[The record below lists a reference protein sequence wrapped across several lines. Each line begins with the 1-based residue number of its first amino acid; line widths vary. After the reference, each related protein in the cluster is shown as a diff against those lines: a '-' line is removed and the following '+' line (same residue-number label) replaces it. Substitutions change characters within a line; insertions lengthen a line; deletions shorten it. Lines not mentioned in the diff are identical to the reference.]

1 MEDAISPGTVYWVR
15 CVLERQKGL
24 KPPAAERLFNS
35 QTAVKLLEFIRNA
48 DREHMVT
55 ISLSTKNEPLAISVE
70 AIGSTNS
77 LKSDLAELFRVPIL
91 AGAVGIIIGH
101 NHPSGDPSPSS
112 ADRRYT
118 EDVAAAA
125 KMLGIRLL
133 DHLIVVPGESYYSF
147 LDEGAL
153 P

>member
-1 MEDAISPGTVYWVR
+1 MEAAVTPGTVYWVR
-15 CVLERQKGL
+15 CVLERQKGIGG
-24 KPPAAERLFNS
+24 KPAGRLSNS
-35 QTAVKLLEFIRNA
+35 QSAVKLLEFIRNT
-48 DREHMVT
+48 DREHIVT

-77 LKSDLAELFRVPIL
+77 VKSGPAELFRVPIL

-112 ADRRYT
+112 ADRLYT
-118 EDVAAAA
+118 QDVAASA
-125 KMLGIRLL
+125 KLLGIRLI
-133 DHLIVVPGESYYSF
+133 DHIIVAPGSAYYSF